1 MKKRTK
7 TLTLLH
13 GRYTVQLKHPYA
25 KNGWGFN
32 GPELQGILGMTF
44 TYGELTLWFD
54 DIYKVR
60 EIQKL
65 TGWKIGCCDSTLEI
79 PIKDGM
85 VECLHTDEHGQ
96 TRQAY
101 FGDWYLE

>member
-1 MKKRTK
+1 MI
-7 TLTLLH
+7 H
-13 GRYTVQLKHPYA
+13 GRYTIQQE

-32 GPELQGILGMTF
+32 GPELQGIIGLKF
-44 TYGELTLWFD
+44 IYGELTLWFD
-54 DIYKVR
+54 CIYKTR
-60 EIQKL
+60 NARKL
-65 TGWKIGCCDSTLEI
+65 TGWEIGCCDSTLEI